1 MFVLY
6 RRKVYVI
13 KYIPYNNIQME
24 CRELLYKK
32 VACLND
38 VVFISQH
45 FDWLLCIIWNV
56 IGLIIF
62 KVVTSQSLKKKFE
75 YVLWNSR
82 NSE

>member
-1 MFVLY
+1 
-6 RRKVYVI
+6 
-13 KYIPYNNIQME
+13 ME

-75 YVLWNSR
+75 YVL
-82 NSE
+82 